1 MENIIKVSE
10 APEELKK
17 FIELASDP
25 DVELREI
32 DRHFGWE
39 EGESRRKIQAYPL
52 LKSLI
57 KETKIMA
64 LKALGISKA
73 DAYKVY
79 KDAMSAEDIEGMP
92 SHEVRMKAADRVLA
106 LYGERVNGGGSG
118 VTVAIQN
125 NDNRVMTVNR
135 EDVAARRE
143 ILVSAITVKGNTES
157 QESQSE
163 GDA

>member
-1 MENIIKVSE
+1 MENIIRVTE

-25 DVELREI
+25 DVELKDI

-64 LKALGISKA
+64 LKALGVSKA
-73 DAYKVY
+73 DAYRVY
-79 KDAMSAEDIEGMP
+79 KDAMSAESVEGMP
-92 SHEVRMKAADRVLA
+92 EHDVRMKAADRVLA
-106 LYGERVNGGGSG
+106 LYGERVTGVGGGG

-143 ILVSAITVKGNTES
+143 ILMSAINVKGEEVSPT
-157 QESQSE
+157 QK
-163 GDA
+163 